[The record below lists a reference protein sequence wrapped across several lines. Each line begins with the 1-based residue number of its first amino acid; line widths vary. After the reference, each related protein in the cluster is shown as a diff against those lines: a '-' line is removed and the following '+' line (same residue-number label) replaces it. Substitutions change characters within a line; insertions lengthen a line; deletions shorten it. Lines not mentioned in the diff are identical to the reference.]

1 MTKTKKCQPKPTPSS
16 VFGSYTKGGSS
27 YQSNW
32 SPNYGGILVYN
43 KINILACSSR
53 IMHVIHTNQKTTHI
67 SLGSRQGDWITLG
80 TMFGVIGVLKKGI
93 WSMNEIKSMV
103 DCVKDLEFCYQEKW
117 KKMLGW
123 QVYMIEENSETL
135 ELNDEDEGID
145 LNSSPNI
152 ETWMIEE
159 NATPLK

>member
-1 MTKTKKCQPKPTPSS
+1 
-16 VFGSYTKGGSS
+16 
-27 YQSNW
+27 
-32 SPNYGGILVYN
+32 
-43 KINILACSSR
+43 
-53 IMHVIHTNQKTTHI
+53 
-67 SLGSRQGDWITLG
+67 
-80 TMFGVIGVLKKGI
+80 MFGVIGVLKKGI

-103 DCVKDLEFCYQEKW
+103 DCVKDLEFRYQEKW

-145 LNSSPNI
+145 LSSSPNI
-152 ETWMIEE
+152 ETWMIEK